1 MSKFDNN
8 LLYQIYLTKSD
19 IFIRFQNLGMSS
31 RLDISD
37 LGQTYPMYET
47 FLAFGRVLEPWH
59 WFWVGYIQGVRHI
72 QPSVGFQNHSNQVRS
87 DISCL
92 GRIYPPRPK
101 SAELDSEFEG

>member
-47 FLAFGRVLEPWH
+47 FSAFGRVLEPWH
-59 WFWVGYIQGVRHI
+59 WFWVGYIR
-72 QPSVGFQNHSNQVRS
+72 SRS
-87 DISCL
+87 DISKASDISNHRSGSRTIATRS
-92 GRIYPPRPK
+92 GRIYL
-101 SAELDSEFEG
+101 A